1 MFTASKL
8 ASIASRQN
16 ATLTST
22 RQLASKKA
30 NSSFTC
36 SFVKEVS
43 PHVKLMDDARLGYNN
58 AQRMLRK
65 VKNHNYST
73 ENIRI
78 ARNAFQREKYKH
90 ERVILE
96 NCRKLVYDKSRTS
109 RIMSHYDPSHPDA
122 DKCGYVPGSPWTGC
136 YWRVCHS
143 CCCCRGGENKSIR
156 S

>member
-1 MFTASKL
+1 MFTTASKL

-16 ATLTST
+16 ATLTTT

-30 NSSFTC
+30 NSSSMC

-43 PHVKLMDDARLGYNN
+43 PHVKLMDDARLGKNN

-65 VKNHNYST
+65 VKKHNYST
-73 ENIRI
+73 ENMRI

-96 NCRKLVYDKSRTS
+96 KVKEKVQDKSRTS

-136 YWRVCHS
+136 YWR
-143 CCCCRGGENKSIR
+143 CCCGGGN
-156 S
+156 